1 MRNKSIKNKKESV
14 IKAIELSDDFFD
26 YIIDIIPNMN
36 KQKEIYKNNIYIQKL
51 VDTLI
56 KEVTDFHIRIILA
69 DNFTDDEKKIKLLKG
84 SDALLSVIENDIQR
98 LINKGFISIKRG
110 MYEKNENDKKK
121 KKKNINSKYLIQ
133 SIEHYMDPIL
143 YTF

>member
-1 MRNKSIKNKKESV
+1 MRNKSIKNKKESI
-14 IKAIELSDDFFD
+14 IKAVELSDEFFD

-69 DNFTDDEKKIKLLKG
+69 DNFTD
-84 SDALLSVIENDIQR
+84 
-98 LINKGFISIKRG
+98 
-110 MYEKNENDKKK
+110 YE
-121 KKKNINSKYLIQ
+121 KKKNVNSNYLIQ
-133 SIEHYMDPIL
+133 SIEYYMDPIL
-143 YTF
+143 YRF

>member
-1 MRNKSIKNKKESV
+1 MRNKSIKNKKESI
-14 IKAIELSDDFFD
+14 IKAIELSDEFFD

-69 DNFTDDEKKIKLLKG
+69 DNFTDYEKKNVK
-84 SDALLSVIENDIQR
+84 SN
-98 LINKGFISIKRG
+98 
-110 MYEKNENDKKK
+110 
-121 KKKNINSKYLIQ
+121 YLIQ
-133 SIEHYMDPIL
+133 SIEYYIDPIL
-143 YTF
+143 YILTSRNRILLVIFVAFSLQSININYI

>member
-1 MRNKSIKNKKESV
+1 
-14 IKAIELSDDFFD
+14 
-26 YIIDIIPNMN
+26 MN

-69 DNFTDDEKKIKLLKG
+69 DNFTDYEKKIKLLKG

-98 LINKGFISIKRG
+98 LVNKGFISIKRG
-110 MYEKNENDKKK
+110 MYEKNENGKRKKK
-121 KKKNINSKYLIQ
+121 YKFKIS
-133 SIEHYMDPIL
+133 
-143 YTF
+143 YTIY

>member
-1 MRNKSIKNKKESV
+1 MRNKSIKNKKESI
-14 IKAIELSDDFFD
+14 IKAVELSDEFFD

-69 DNFTDDEKKIKLLKG
+69 DNFTDYEKKNVK
-84 SDALLSVIENDIQR
+84 SN
-98 LINKGFISIKRG
+98 
-110 MYEKNENDKKK
+110 
-121 KKKNINSKYLIQ
+121 YLIQ
-133 SIEHYMDPIL
+133 SIEYYMDPIL
-143 YTF
+143 YIF

>member
-14 IKAIELSDDFFD
+14 IKAIELSDEFFD

-69 DNFTDDEKKIKLLKG
+69 DNFTDYEKKNVK
-84 SDALLSVIENDIQR
+84 SN
-98 LINKGFISIKRG
+98 
-110 MYEKNENDKKK
+110 
-121 KKKNINSKYLIQ
+121 YLIQ
-133 SIEHYMDPIL
+133 SIEYYIDPIL
-143 YTF
+143 YILTSRNRILLVIFVAFSLQSININYI

>member
-1 MRNKSIKNKKESV
+1 MRNKSIKNKKESI
-14 IKAIELSDDFFD
+14 IKAVELSDEFFD

-69 DNFTDDEKKIKLLKG
+69 DNFTDYEKKNVK
-84 SDALLSVIENDIQR
+84 SN
-98 LINKGFISIKRG
+98 
-110 MYEKNENDKKK
+110 
-121 KKKNINSKYLIQ
+121 YLIQ
-133 SIEHYMDPIL
+133 SIEYYIDPIL
-143 YTF
+143 YILTSRNRILLVIFVAFSLQSININYI

>member
-14 IKAIELSDDFFD
+14 IKAIELSDEFFD

-69 DNFTDDEKKIKLLKG
+69 DNFTDYEKKN
-84 SDALLSVIENDIQR
+84 VNT
-98 LINKGFISIKRG
+98 N
-110 MYEKNENDKKK
+110 
-121 KKKNINSKYLIQ
+121 YLIQ
-133 SIEHYMDPIL
+133 SIEYYMDPIL
-143 YTF
+143 CILTSRNIILLVIFVAFSLQSINISYK

>member
-1 MRNKSIKNKKESV
+1 MAKLGLLLASAYHGKGEITIESYRGKIKKESV
-14 IKAIELSDDFFD
+14 IKAIELSDEFFD

-69 DNFTDDEKKIKLLKG
+69 DNFTDYEKKNVK
-84 SDALLSVIENDIQR
+84 SN
-98 LINKGFISIKRG
+98 
-110 MYEKNENDKKK
+110 
-121 KKKNINSKYLIQ
+121 YLIQ
-133 SIEHYMDPIL
+133 SIEYYIDPIL
-143 YTF
+143 YILTSRNRILLVIFVTFSLQSINISYI

>member
-14 IKAIELSDDFFD
+14 IKAIELSDEFFD

-69 DNFTDDEKKIKLLKG
+69 YNFTDYEKKNVK
-84 SDALLSVIENDIQR
+84 SN
-98 LINKGFISIKRG
+98 
-110 MYEKNENDKKK
+110 
-121 KKKNINSKYLIQ
+121 YLIQ
-133 SIEHYMDPIL
+133 SIEYYIDPIL
-143 YTF
+143 YILTSRNRILLVIFVAFSLQSININYI